1 MFLSVYFFKEA
12 KWRIKRLEKRF
23 NKIDVMIREPHTH
36 DTMLN
41 GPDNRFKSECS
52 RVRKSEYKSY
62 YATVTNIKNNDKT

>member
-1 MFLSVYFFKEA
+1 
-12 KWRIKRLEKRF
+12 
-23 NKIDVMIREPHTH
+23 MIREPHTH